1 MRAHEFVIESRSG
14 KITKRQQYGTVGLNI
29 YRNGEQGGSGNYTM
43 NRIGLAA
50 AATDGT
56 FVPEIDPQSW
66 VGNYKTAHPYTKEE
80 QDKLKMAYKAVG
92 ARYEDLNS
100 GDLESQEP
108 PGGNVKSP
116 VVSFKGYPR

>member
-1 MRAHEFVIESRSG
+1 MRAHEFVTESQSG
-14 KITKRQQYGTVGLNI
+14 KITKRQQYGTVGLNR
-29 YRNGEQGGSGNYTM
+29 YRNGDRGGSSNYTM
-43 NRIGLAA
+43 NRLGLAA

-56 FVPEIDPQSW
+56 FVPDIDEKSW

-92 ARYEDLNS
+92 ARYEDLND

-116 VVSFKGYPR
+116 VVAFKGYPR